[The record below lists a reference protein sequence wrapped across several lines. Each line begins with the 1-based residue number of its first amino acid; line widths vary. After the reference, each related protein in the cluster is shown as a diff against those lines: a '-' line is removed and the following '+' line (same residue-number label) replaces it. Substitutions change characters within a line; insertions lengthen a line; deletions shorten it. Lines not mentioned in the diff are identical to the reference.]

1 MAKRGRKKAPR
12 RKTRTKN
19 VKKKVSKG
27 IKSQWNKISAGAGGL
42 AFLSQITSQDMQN
55 TANLPIGD
63 KAKVLINSVS
73 GRITG
78 YNPFPN
84 GQAIPQTIGIDGI
97 FNKWS
102 GIGLATWIFG
112 NLPMKV
118 PHKQKAKVLGRN
130 LLTGGILA
138 GIFTPTS
145 QTTSPTNM
153 SQISISAPVSSNAIV
168 GGTQ

>member
-1 MAKRGRKKAPR
+1 MLVGEVVWDVGVKIPARIPPVNRLRPKTFAFCLWGTFIGKLPNIQVAKP
-12 RKTRTKN
+12 
-19 VKKKVSKG
+19 
-27 IKSQWNKISAGAGGL
+27 IPDHLLKIPS
-42 AFLSQITSQDMQN
+42 I
-55 TANLPIGD
+55 PI
-63 KAKVLINSVS
+63 VS